1 MTAEMSV
8 VTLMRPNPRLDHP
21 QDYGGEEAERY
32 DGRDHGQFGCEFHRK
47 LSFPIGGVPVPQT
60 ARFYAPL
67 SECQVVLLLQRTIMD
82 ALRAEPNNVW
92 RGFWVHAHDNF
103 LPDRLFPPLKAVGFG
118 GAPRAPAAKIEDA
131 RLG

>member
-1 MTAEMSV
+1 MTA
-8 VTLMRPNPRLDHP
+8 
-21 QDYGGEEAERY
+21 A
-32 DGRDHGQFGCEFHRK
+32 RK
-47 LSFPIGGVPVPQT
+47 LNDTMAVTTVNLAVSSIGSSPFRSEGLPVPQT